1 MVARPYSPAKAPK
14 PKEVLNMI
22 GLDSLMKQAQEMQA
36 KMQKMQEE
44 LAHAEVKGEAGA
56 GLVSVIMTGRHD
68 VKRVSIDDS
77 LLSEDKEMLEDL
89 LAAAVN
95 DAVRKVEANNREQMQ
110 KMTAGMGL
118 PPGFKMPF

>member
-1 MVARPYSPAKAPK
+1 M
-14 PKEVLNMI
+14 NI
-22 GLDSLMKQAQEMQA
+22 NDLMKQAQQMQS
-36 KMQKMQEE
+36 KMQQMQED
-44 LAHAEVKGEAGA
+44 LANAEVKGEAGA
-56 GLVSVIMTGRHD
+56 GLVSVVMTGRHD
-68 VKRVSIDDS
+68 VKRVQIDQS

-95 DAVRKVEANNREQMQ
+95 DAVRKVEAQNREQMS